1 MDDTTKPPTILR
13 QISMHSVMR
22 LLVQGAR
29 SRSDL
34 ARETG
39 LSKQTISDVMR
50 TLEDLGWVRNIGT
63 RAGGMGRS
71 AVLYEVE
78 RRAGMVLGMDIGAS
92 RFRIELCDMLGGSL
106 ASQEM
111 RTEHLR
117 GDRLL
122 YDILDYSRKVI
133 AECGKGRVLRFACL
147 ATPGVVHPGTGHLTR
162 VSALPSLSGI
172 DLAGAL
178 EQGLGCTTLVEND
191 MNAAIL
197 GERWRGTARDME
209 DVAYVG
215 LGTGVGQGLIVGGRL
230 WRGATGAAGEVAN
243 LPIGADSLEPESLA
257 RGTLERVLGMPQILQ
272 SYALPAGRAASLAA
286 FTHALEAQDAAAQE
300 VLERIG
306 GLSAQLVLS
315 IQAMLDPQ
323 AVVMGGMLGL
333 VPGVVEKTRDHLARR
348 SPRPVRLLSAGL
360 GLRSTVMG
368 ASYLALTGMYN
379 QVFTPQLES
388 RSLDQPWPLPSVEPV
403 SAPSVVTQ

>member
-1 MDDTTKPPTILR
+1 MN
-13 QISMHSVMR
+13 SVMR

-39 LSKQTISDVMR
+39 LSKQTVSEVMR

-78 RRAGMVLGMDIGAS
+78 GRAGMVLGMDIGAS
-92 RFRIELCDMLGGSL
+92 RFRIELCDARGTAL
-106 ASQEM
+106 ASREM

-122 YDILDYSRKVI
+122 AEILGYSRDTI
-133 AECGKGRVLRFACL
+133 AEFGGGRVLRLACL

-162 VSALPSLSGI
+162 VSALPALSGI

-178 EQGLGCTTLVEND
+178 EQGLGCTALVEND

-197 GERWRGTARDME
+197 GERWTGSARDLD
-209 DVAYVG
+209 DVAYIG

-230 WRGATGAAGEVAN
+230 LRGATGAAGEVAS
-243 LPIGADSLEPESLA
+243 LPIGADSLEPDSVR
-257 RGTLERVLGMPQILQ
+257 RGALERVLGLQAILAA
-272 SYALPAGRAASLAA
+272 YHDPAGTSAGLAA
-286 FTHALEAQDAAAQE
+286 FTRALEAQEPEALE
-300 VLERIG
+300 VLSRIG
-306 GLSAQLVLS
+306 CLSGQLILS
-315 IQAMLDPQ
+315 VQAMLDPQ

-333 VPGVVEKTRDHLARR
+333 VPGVVEAARDGLARR
-348 SPRPVRLLSAGL
+348 SSRPVPVLPAGL
-360 GLRSTVMG
+360 GLRSTVTG
-368 ASYLALTGMYN
+368 ACYLALTGMYN
-379 QVFTPQLES
+379 QTFAPQLET
-388 RSLDQPWPLPSVEPV
+388 RSLDQPWPLPPPV
-403 SAPSVVTQ
+403 RQAGTGGAIPLRAGAV